1 MDLSAILSVGALP
14 STEMDR
20 IGVSGNQDQ
29 NTALSEGFGFEQN
42 LAALLGGALIT
53 QPNQISIDSKS
64 ENFAQNLSKQIELN
78 LVDLKDGGANSEL
91 ALQSQMIDPE
101 NAAQNLSQDAF
112 QVKNLNLLNS
122 VAAFKALNT
131 KTQGLNQSVVSVDSV
146 SMASLQEKLNP
157 TDFKDLKMVSGQ
169 NPVSVD
175 DSPIENLNIKSSI
188 NGSVNNALEKSPQS
202 GLMDPMKSLASL
214 RAENRESLMDE
225 NVEAGGFDRL
235 QSLSSESALKSSL
248 KNDLGE
254 ALQLKASVKNEIKL
268 AKPLNIKNL
277 ADSLFIQGQIGSDS
291 IFQKAAMSTENLT
304 AENFEAQVQTNLVQD
319 MEAFISQV
327 IETNE
332 GGSISLKLRPGNL
345 GEVQVKVDVQAD
357 SVRIQMDTQ
366 SQFTESVLKSQ
377 SHELKQ
383 QLQSLGLKIDELQ
396 ISSKASSEQFHDS
409 KDQKNSHNPFS
420 QQEQRK
426 DQQDSKRQFS
436 MEENATLNFE
446 EA

>member
-14 STEMDR
+14 SAEMDR

-53 QPNQISIDSKS
+53 QSKIISLDSKS
-64 ENFAQNLSKQIELN
+64 ENLAQNLAKQVELN
-78 LVDLKDGGANSEL
+78 LADLKDGGINSNVSL
-91 ALQSQMIDPE
+91 HSQMIGSG
-101 NAAQNLSQDAF
+101 NAAQDISQAAS
-112 QVKNLNLLNS
+112 QEKNLYLLGS
-122 VAAFKALNT
+122 D
-131 KTQGLNQSVVSVDSV
+131 QSMIGVDSI
-146 SMASLQEKLNP
+146 SMASLHRKLNSA
-157 TDFKDLKMVSGQ
+157 DFKDLKMVSGQ
-169 NPVSVD
+169 NPVSVG
-175 DSPIENLNIKSSI
+175 DSGIDNLYIKGSI
-188 NGSVNNALEKSPQS
+188 DGSVNNIVGKSPQS

-214 RAENRESLMDE
+214 RVENRESFMDE
-225 NVEAGGFDRL
+225 NIEAGGFDRL
-235 QSLSSESALKSSL
+235 QSLSSEGDLKSSL

-268 AKPLNIKNL
+268 GKPLNIKNL

-291 IFQKAAMSTENLT
+291 FFQKAAMSTENLPT
-304 AENFEAQVQTNLVQD
+304 ENFAAQVQTNLVQD

-383 QLQSLGLKIDELQ
+383 QLQSLGLKIEELQ

-420 QQEQRK
+420 QQEQRRE
-426 DQQDSKRQFS
+426 QQNSQRQFLS
-436 MEENATLNFE
+436 DEIASLNFE

>member
-1 MDLSAILSVGALP
+1 MDLSAILSVGVPP

-64 ENFAQNLSKQIELN
+64 EKLAQSLAKQVELN
-78 LVDLKDGGANSEL
+78 LIDLKAGGADPEL
-91 ALQSQMIDPE
+91 SLQSQMIDPE
-101 NAAQNLSQDAF
+101 NAAQNIPEDAF

-122 VAAFKALNT
+122 VEAVKALNT
-131 KTQGLNQSVVSVDSV
+131 KAQGHDPSMVTVDST
-146 SMASLQEKLNP
+146 SLASLQEKLNP
-157 TDFKDLKMVSGQ
+157 IDFKDLKMVSGQ
-169 NPVSVD
+169 NPASVD
-175 DSPIENLNIKSSI
+175 DHTIESLNIKSSI
-188 NGSVNNALEKSPQS
+188 NGSINNALEKSPQS

-214 RAENRESLMDE
+214 RMASRETLMDE
-225 NVEAGGFDRL
+225 NIEAGGFDRL
-235 QSLSSESALKSSL
+235 QTQSSEDVLKSSL

-254 ALQLKASVKNEIKL
+254 ALQSKVGVKNEIKV

-277 ADSLFIQGQIGSDS
+277 ADGLFIQGQIGSDS
-291 IFQKAAMSTENLT
+291 IFQKAAMGTENLPT
-304 AENFEAQVQTNLVQD
+304 ENFATKVQTNLVQD

-357 SVRIQMDTQ
+357 NVRIQMDTQ

-396 ISSKASSEQFHDS
+396 ISSKTSSEQFHDS

-426 DQQDSKRQFS
+426 DQQNSQRQFS
-436 MEENATLNFE
+436 LDENASLNFE

>member
-20 IGVSGNQDQ
+20 IGVSGNQDK

-64 ENFAQNLSKQIELN
+64 ENFAQNLAKQVELN
-78 LVDLKDGGANSEL
+78 LADLKDGGINSNVSL
-91 ALQSQMIDPE
+91 HSQMI
-101 NAAQNLSQDAF
+101 
-112 QVKNLNLLNS
+112 
-122 VAAFKALNT
+122 
-131 KTQGLNQSVVSVDSV
+131 GVDSI
-146 SMASLQEKLNP
+146 SMASLHRKLNSA
-157 TDFKDLKMVSGQ
+157 DFKDLKMVSGQ
-169 NPVSVD
+169 NPVSVG
-175 DSPIENLNIKSSI
+175 DSGIDNLYIKGSI
-188 NGSVNNALEKSPQS
+188 DGSVNNALEKSPQS

-214 RAENRESLMDE
+214 RVENRESFMDE
-225 NVEAGGFDRL
+225 NIEAGGFDRL
-235 QSLSSESALKSSL
+235 QSLSSEGDLKSSL

-268 AKPLNIKNL
+268 GKPLNIKNL

-291 IFQKAAMSTENLT
+291 FFQKAAMSTENLPT
-304 AENFEAQVQTNLVQD
+304 ENFAAQVQTNLVQD

-357 SVRIQMDTQ
+357 SVLIQMDTQ

-383 QLQSLGLKIDELQ
+383 QLQSLGLKIEELQ

-420 QQEQRK
+420 QQEQRRE
-426 DQQDSKRQFS
+426 QQNSQRQFLS
-436 MEENATLNFE
+436 DEIASLNFE